1 MKKVL
6 SIVLIFALVFTF
18 MPLNREAKAEDSI
31 DTIIANMTLREKI
44 GQMIMPDFRNWKT
57 EGSSS
62 EVAFTSMNEEVAN
75 IMREYHFGGII
86 LFAENVQET
95 EQTTRLT
102 HEIQQVAIDNGD
114 LPYIISVDQEGGK
127 VTRLGTGTSL
137 PGNMALGEIGRAH
150 V

>member
-1 MKKVL
+1 
-6 SIVLIFALVFTF
+6 
-18 MPLNREAKAEDSI
+18 
-31 DTIIANMTLREKI
+31 
-44 GQMIMPDFRNWKT
+44 MPDFRNWKT

-114 LPYIISVDQEGGK
+114 LPYIISVDQEGRK

-137 PGNMALGEIGRAH
+137 PGNMALGAAKDEEAACNYGKIVG
-150 V
+150 